1 MERTPEPELMN
12 DIAQA
17 EAYAHADFES
27 AHASFIQFFR
37 DRFPDENITGHALDL
52 GCGPADISIRFARA
66 YPRCRVHGVDGA
78 AAMLVFG
85 RQRLEREGL
94 QARVQ
99 LVEAYLPEESLPLE
113 QYDAVISNS
122 LLHHLRDPA
131 VLWQTLRQYA
141 KPGAPLFMMDLMRP
155 ASREAARALVA
166 EYAAGEPAI
175 LRHDFLHSLLAAY
188 RVDEVVA
195 QLRDAGLASLT
206 VKAVS
211 DRHLLVHGRL

>member
-1 MERTPEPELMN
+1 MERTPESELMN
-12 DIAQA
+12 DMAQA

-37 DRFPDENITGHALDL
+37 DRFPDENISGYALDL
-52 GCGPADISIRFARA
+52 GCGPADISIRFARV

-78 AAMLVFG
+78 AAMLAFG

-99 LVEAYLPEESLPLE
+99 LVEAYLPGARLPVE

-141 KPGAPLFMMDLMRP
+141 KPGAPLFVMDLMRP
-155 ASREAARALVA
+155 ASREVARALVA

-206 VKAVS
+206 AKAVS